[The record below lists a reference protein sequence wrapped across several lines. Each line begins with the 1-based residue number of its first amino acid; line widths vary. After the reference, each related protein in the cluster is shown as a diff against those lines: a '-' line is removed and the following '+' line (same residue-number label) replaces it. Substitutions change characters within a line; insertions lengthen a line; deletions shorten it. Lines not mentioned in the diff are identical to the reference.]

1 MGSVRI
7 CWHACEVSNQHGVS
21 TFLAGRDEE
30 LAFLDAAR
38 HETPAVLLVG
48 GEAGVGKTRLIHEF
62 LARARAEPDGQ
73 LRVLMGACLQ
83 LSSEGLPF
91 APFSAVLRQLIR
103 QVGIEGVTA
112 LLPGGRAGGLARL
125 LPEFGAPDTETGTT
139 EARIR
144 LFDHVLLL
152 FERLTD
158 ETRTILV
165 IEDAHWAER
174 STRDLLSYLIRNLPP
189 NLLVIVTYR
198 SDELHRSH
206 PLRPLLAEL
215 DRAGWVRRLNLGR
228 LPRRAVAEQ
237 ARGILGRALDPR
249 LLDTVYERSEGNPLF
264 VEALLSCDG
273 EINAELPESLRDLIL
288 SSVQKLPE
296 ETQDILRTAS
306 AGGDRVEHALLA
318 AVSGLDDGR
327 LSQVLRPAVA
337 ANVLVVDG
345 EAYCFRHTLMREAIH
360 GDLLPGEHTRTH
372 NRFAEVLEADP
383 SLVPPGRV
391 AVELAHHWYS
401 AHDATWALVSA
412 WKAASVAKEAV
423 AYTESLRMLDR
434 VLELW
439 DKVPDASLR
448 LETDHTAVLEKAIEA
463 SDLAGETE
471 RGVAYAK
478 VALKEIDDPL
488 RAAAVLE
495 QRGRLKIRLGHRTAM
510 DDLREA
516 MRLVPATP
524 PSLTRAR
531 VLSTLAQHLYLL
543 PGGTVEGRALAGEA
557 LATARQVGDPTAE
570 AHALTTIAA
579 CDFAEDDVTR
589 HLEALAEAR
598 EVYRRG
604 ADDSAM
610 LRVATNESHVLE
622 GLGEHERAIAA
633 ARHGIAL
640 ARKHGR
646 ARTSGAFLTINLN
659 EPLLALGRWD
669 EVLEVTEH
677 AMELSPPPLTR
688 ASLQFA
694 LAEIAIARGD
704 LDAAARAVRAFPPTF
719 YRTQELFPSIRL
731 RIELQVAEGDLTGAL
746 DTVEHAMTELQPS
759 ISSRYGWPLLAT
771 CAYACAETGGKHAAR
786 LLETVRAQANR
797 THIGGPLQKAWS
809 LHFTAQAAEADG
821 APAQSAWDATAGA
834 WDALDQSYQLA
845 QALLGAAGPARREDA
860 APRLRRA
867 AELADALGA
876 RPLAGR
882 IEAYARRARIALA
895 NRAGEDSL
903 GLTPRELEVL
913 HLVAEGR
920 SNREIAASLFISAKT
935 VSVHVSNILAKLG
948 VTSRGEAAATAHR
961 TGIA

>member
-1 MGSVRI
+1 
-7 CWHACEVSNQHGVS
+7 VSNQQGVS
-21 TFLAGRDEE
+21 AVLAGRSEE
-30 LAFLDAAR
+30 LVFLEEALR
-38 HETPAVLLVG
+38 ETPAALLVG

-62 LARARAEPDGQ
+62 LDRVPKQA
-73 LRVLMGACLQ
+73 RVLMGGCLQ

-91 APFSAVLRQLIR
+91 APFSAVLRHLVR
-103 QVGIEGVTA
+103 QIGAEGVTA
-112 LLPGGRAGGLARL
+112 LLPGGTPGGLARL
-125 LPEFGAPDTETGTT
+125 LPEFGEPDTETGTS
-139 EARIR
+139 EARTR

-152 FERLTD
+152 FERLTED
-158 ETRTILV
+158 APTILV

-215 DRAGWVRRLNLGR
+215 DRAGWVRRLDLDR

-237 ARGILGRALDPR
+237 ARGILGRDLDLR

-273 EINAELPESLRDLIL
+273 EINTELPESLRDLIL
-288 SSVQKLPE
+288 GSVQKLPE
-296 ETQDILRTAS
+296 ETQDILRVAS
-306 AGGDRVEHALLA
+306 AGGDRVEHVLLA

-327 LSQVLRPAVA
+327 LSRVLRPAVA

-345 EAYCFRHTLMREAIH
+345 EAYGFRHALMREAIH

-372 NRFAEVLEADP
+372 NRFAEALEADP

-391 AVELAHHWYS
+391 AAELAHHWYS

-412 WKAASVAKEAV
+412 WKAAGVAKEAA

-448 LETDHTAVLEKAIEA
+448 LEADHAAVLEKAIEA

-471 RGVAYAK
+471 RGVAFAK
-478 VALKEIDDPL
+478 LALKEIDDPL

-495 QRGRLKIRLGHRTAM
+495 QRGRLKIRLGHRTAV

-516 MRLVPATP
+516 ARRVPVTP

-543 PGGTVEGRALAGEA
+543 PRGSAEGRALATEA
-557 LATARQVGDPTAE
+557 LATAREVGDATVE

-579 CDFAEDDVTR
+579 CDHSEGDVEL
-589 HLEALAEAR
+589 HLAALAEAE

-622 GLGEHERAIAA
+622 GIGEHERAVAA
-633 ARHGIAL
+633 SRRGIAL
-640 ARKHGR
+640 ARKHGQ
-646 ARTSGAFLTINLN
+646 ARTSGAFLTINLTD
-659 EPLLALGRWD
+659 PLLALGRWD

-677 AMELSPPPLTR
+677 ALELSPPPLTR

-704 LDAAARAVRAFPPTF
+704 GKAAERAVEAFPPTF
-719 YRTQELFPSIRL
+719 YRTQELFPSTRL
-731 RIELQVAEGDLTGAL
+731 RIDLRLSTGDFTGAL
-746 DTVEHAMTELQPS
+746 DLVEQAVTELQPS
-759 ISSRYGWPLLAT
+759 ISSRYGWPLLTA
-771 CAYACAETGGKHAAR
+771 CAHACAEAGGVRAKR
-786 LLETVRAQANR
+786 LLTSARTQADRAYV
-797 THIGGPLQKAWS
+797 GGRLQRAHALLFDAEESRALGTSSQSGWDAVVEAWDSLGQPYPLAYA
-809 LHFTAQAAEADG
+809 LLRAAEA
-821 APAQSAWDATAGA
+821 S
-834 WDALDQSYQLA
+834 
-845 QALLGAAGPARREDA
+845 RREDA
-860 APRLRRA
+860 VPRLRRA
-867 AELADALGA
+867 AELAAGLGA
-876 RPLAGR
+876 RPLAER
-882 IEAYARRARIALA
+882 VEACARRARIALA
-895 NRAGEDSL
+895 RRTGDDSL

-920 SNREIAASLFISAKT
+920 SNREIAGQLFISAKT
-935 VSVHVSNILAKLG
+935 VSVHVSNILAKLQ